1 VTRAAATE
9 RPTGARRRSLL
20 IAVGAFALYGSW
32 AFAVNLSH
40 GAGAG
45 VKALLTQGTSSFV
58 STFTITMVMEAAY
71 GDRGAPLLR
80 SVRAFAAGCAV
91 MYALTL
97 GLHLLM
103 GTPELLATVA
113 PVLGLG
119 TLYCAIYS
127 AGLGRLRAATG

>member
-1 VTRAAATE
+1 MTPEAATE
-9 RPTGARRRSLL
+9 RPSSARTRSLL
-20 IAVGAFALYGSW
+20 IAVAAFALYGSW

-40 GAGAG
+40 GAGAA
-45 VKALLTQGTSSFV
+45 VKALLTQGASSFV

-71 GDRGAPLLR
+71 GSRGAPALR

-91 MYALTL
+91 MYSLTL

-119 TLYCAIYS
+119 TIYCGAYS
-127 AGLGRLRAATG
+127 AGLGRLRAATS